1 MESHWIQGEGN
12 QVVAASKV
20 RQKAEKDVRM
30 GAVRQGDRSVGWRET
45 SRHCCAR
52 GVGKNSEELLGKRQ
66 RSRCSGRES
75 PWLLLLK
82 FLV

>member
-1 MESHWIQGEGN
+1 M
-12 QVVAASKV
+12 
-20 RQKAEKDVRM
+20 RLKAEKDVRT

-52 GVGKNSEELLGKRQ
+52 GVGKSSEELLEKRQ
-66 RSRCSGRES
+66 RNRCGGRES
-75 PWLLLLK
+75 PRLLLLK